1 MTREYKEP
9 LFSRESEVS
18 VLSIAWRAFQPDAP
32 ICRFRLERA
41 VFFLKW

>member
-18 VLSIAWRAFQPDAP
+18 VLSIAWRAFQPDAT
-32 ICRFRLERA
+32 ICRFRLIRESS
-41 VFFLKW
+41 FFS